1 MRITRRSFL
10 KYCTASAAALGL
22 NPVMLQQLEAALASD
37 GAPTVIWLHGS
48 GCQGDSVS
56 FLNLFLDAPAVGH
69 VDTKDVLLNN
79 INLAYHTVV
88 MASAGDTA
96 VTMALQGKRKGGY
109 VLVCEGGVATAFGG
123 KACRVMTIGGVEKTY
138 QEMVLELGAN
148 ALAVLS
154 VGACASFGGIPR
166 SIYPLPPLLPS
177 EPSGPT
183 GILSVEEALAAGG
196 VTGPVIINIPGC
208 PAHPD
213 WVAWVVVQLILVL
226 AGQATL
232 PELDAYKR
240 PTALYGGN
248 VHENCPRNP
257 NYHPTV
263 KATTFGEDGKCLE
276 DLGCRGPGAYADCP
290 FRGWNKGP
298 IPQLEDLSVDPANYT
313 RANWC
318 VDSNG
323 LCFGCVEHDFPG
335 GDFYA

>member
-22 NPVMLQQLEAALASD
+22 SPVMLQQLEAALASD

-56 FLNLFLDAPAVGH
+56 FLNLFLDAPVVGH

-109 VLVCEGGVATAFGG
+109 VLVCEGGVPTAFGG
-123 KACRVMTIGGVEKTY
+123 KACRIMTIDGVEKTY

-148 ALAVLS
+148 AIAVLN
-154 VGACASFGGIPR
+154 VGTCSSFGGIPR
-166 SIYPLPPLLPS
+166 SIYPSPALPAS

-196 VTGPVIINIPGC
+196 VTGPAIINIPGC
-208 PAHPD
+208 PSHPD
-213 WVAWVVVQLILVL
+213 WVAWVVVQLIL
-226 AGQATL
+226 GNTID
-232 PELDAYKR
+232 LDGYNR
-240 PTALYGGN
+240 PTALYLPTD
-248 VHENCPRNP
+248 VHDNCPRNP
-257 NYHPTV
+257 ALGPPNEL
-263 KATTFGEDGKCLE
+263 ATTFGEDGKCLE
-276 DLGCRGPGAYADCP
+276 DLGCRGPGTHADCP
-290 FRGWNKGP
+290 LRGWNKGP
-298 IPQLEDLSVDPANYT
+298 IPELEDLGVDPANYT

-323 LCFGCVEHDFPG
+323 MCFGCVEPNFPG

>member
-1 MRITRRSFL
+1 MRISRREFFQ
-10 KYCTASAAALGL
+10 YCTVCATALGL
-22 NPVMLQQLEAALASD
+22 NEATLRQLKAALESD

-56 FLNLFLDAPAVGH
+56 FLNLFLDAPVVGH
-69 VDTKDVLLNN
+69 RDTKDVLLEN

-96 VTMALQGKRKGGY
+96 VTMAEQAKRKGGY
-109 VLVCEGGVATAFGG
+109 VLVCEGGVPTAFGG
-123 KACRVMTIGGVEKTY
+123 KACRVMTVNGVEKTY
-138 QEMVLELGAN
+138 HETVLELGAN

-154 VGACASFGGIPR
+154 VGTCASFGGIPAA
-166 SIYPLPPLLPS
+166 PPN
-177 EPSGPT
+177 PT
-183 GILSVEEALAAGG
+183 GVISVPDALTAGG
-196 VTGPVIINIPGC
+196 VTGPIIINIPGC

-232 PELDAYKR
+232 PELDEYKR
-240 PTALYGGN
+240 PTALYITD

-257 NYHPTV
+257 DNYGTL
-263 KATTFGEDGKCLE
+263 KATTFGEDCKCLE
-276 DLGCRGPGAYADCP
+276 DLGCRGPGTHADCP
-290 FRGWNKGP
+290 LRGWNKGP
-298 IPQLEDLSVDPANYT
+298 IPVWSSDQYM

-323 LCFGCVEHDFPG
+323 MCFGCVEPNFPG
-335 GDFYA
+335 GDFYPDPPV